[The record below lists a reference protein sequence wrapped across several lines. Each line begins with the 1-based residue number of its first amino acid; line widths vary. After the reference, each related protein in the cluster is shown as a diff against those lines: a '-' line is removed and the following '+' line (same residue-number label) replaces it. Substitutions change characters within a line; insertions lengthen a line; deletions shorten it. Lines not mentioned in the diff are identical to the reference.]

1 MLLLTGHLTVA
12 VTTDT
17 PNGPPEEF
25 RKRTLT
31 PRTLPRHAAQG
42 LLNVP
47 ALVRANRSDRV
58 SPAFAERL
66 MLATTAVNEC
76 RYCAR
81 FHASLARQA
90 GVDQST
96 VDALLE
102 RDGLTAVDDHERPA
116 LVFAQR
122 YAETD
127 GQPGREAIASLVDT
141 YGPETAAD
149 VRAYVRAIHV
159 ANLLG
164 NTVDA
169 VGYRGRR
176 LAGGCVGRLQQT
188 TVSTRSSDR

>member
-1 MLLLTGHLTVA
+1 
-12 VTTDT
+12 VTSNT
-17 PNGPPEEF
+17 PNSPPDEF
-25 RKRTLT
+25 LKRTLT
-31 PRTLPRHAAQG
+31 PRTVPHHAARS

-81 FHASLARQA
+81 FHAGLARQA
-90 GVDQST
+90 GVDPST
-96 VDALLE
+96 VDAILE
-102 RDGLTAVDDHERPA
+102 RDGVAVVDDHERPA

-127 GQPGREAIASLVDT
+127 GHPGREAIATLVDI

-149 VRAYVRAIHV
+149 LRAYVRAIHA

-169 VGYRGRR
+169 VGYRSRR
-176 LAGGCVGRLQQT
+176 LVGGCVGRLHRT
-188 TVSTRSSDR
+188 TVGSGSSDR

>member
-1 MLLLTGHLTVA
+1 M
-12 VTTDT
+12 TD
-17 PNGPPEEF
+17 PPQDPPAEF

-31 PRTLPRHAAQG
+31 PRTLPRHAARS

-47 ALVRANRSDRV
+47 ALVRANRLDRV

-96 VDALLE
+96 VDAILE
-102 RDGLTAVDDHERPA
+102 RDGLSAVDDHERPA

-127 GQPGREAIASLVDT
+127 GQPGREAVAALVDA
-141 YGPETAAD
+141 YGPETATD
-149 VRAYVRAIHV
+149 IRAYVRAIHV

-169 VGYRGRR
+169 VGYRVRR
-176 LAGGCVGRLQQT
+176 LAGGCVGRLQQR
-188 TVSTRSSDR
+188 TVRSRSADR